1 MLCQLMAEPDAHPTV
16 MDSRLATRS
25 THEHWPIYGQTD
37 RQKDG
42 GGGDSSETA
51 SLERSDGDNAV
62 IADRLRSAPSPRNA
76 VALRR
81 RRCHNIA
88 LSLSLR
94 RDVTCQRHVV
104 TYAARY
110 CRFTSAFLMS
120 LSTVVAVCRSVSFV
134 YRAEQPNNFRMF
146 RCCYSSCFITNVAG
160 LT

>member
-1 MLCQLMAEPDAHPTV
+1 MAEPDAHPTV

-134 YRAEQPNNFRMF
+134 YRAEQPN
-146 RCCYSSCFITNVAG
+146 ITSECLDVVTAPA
-160 LT
+160 LLQMWQD